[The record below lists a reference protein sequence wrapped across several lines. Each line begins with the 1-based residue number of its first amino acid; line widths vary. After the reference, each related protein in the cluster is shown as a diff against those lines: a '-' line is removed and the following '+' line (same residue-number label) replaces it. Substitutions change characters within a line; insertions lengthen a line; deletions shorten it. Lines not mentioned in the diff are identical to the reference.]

1 MTSIT
6 LTARLGRRSALG
18 RSVVADV
25 GIAGG
30 LLFGAGAIALL
41 GIITAEALY
50 PALYTTAGN
59 EISDLGGTRP
69 PGGLVYQP
77 SATIFNATMLVTGL
91 MTLMGA
97 VVTHGAFRRWL
108 VALPIAVL
116 GGAVVGVALFPGNTG
131 APHAVLAMVAFI
143 SGGVAAVLSASRRAV
158 ALSGPPAMMTASAW
172 SVAVAVLTACANSW
186 NCCSGS
192 AAKAKGSEAVRR
204 TPVKCSWN
212 PWSATSFARAST
224 SNGVLVAIPNR
235 RSWPSGVCAA
245 E

>member
-18 RSVVADV
+18 RSVLADV

-108 VALPIAVL
+108 VTLPIAVL

-143 SGGVAAVLSASRRAV
+143 SGGVAAVLSTAIVAGPLRFALGALGLVNLVLLGSYFTQGDASPLWVLGVGGAERWVAYPVLLWLMGFGGYLAGRA
-158 ALSGPPAMMTASAW
+158 
-172 SVAVAVLTACANSW
+172 
-186 NCCSGS
+186 
-192 AAKAKGSEAVRR
+192 EAQIDIG
-204 TPVKCSWN
+204 
-212 PWSATSFARAST
+212 AR
-224 SNGVLVAIPNR
+224 
-235 RSWPSGVCAA
+235 
-245 E
+245 